1 MFKKSLILPLSIFFF
16 FMIFTS
22 FIKNKTRNI
31 EKNIEALS
39 SEILILENELAES
52 KIDFIYLSSPEN
64 LKKNTSNFIG
74 QNYLSYDFSRIFLS
88 TEDFIERKST
98 KKTTIDK

>member
-39 SEILILENELAES
+39 SEILILEKELAE
-52 KIDFIYLSSPEN
+52 
-64 LKKNTSNFIG
+64 
-74 QNYLSYDFSRIFLS
+74 
-88 TEDFIERKST
+88 
-98 KKTTIDK
+98 